1 MSGSPPK
8 NITKKRRI
16 TMKGSPVIISTATV
30 TKKNQPGRYNEKFIE
45 IFDELATI
53 MMKTGEPFKS
63 RAYQKAVETLMT
75 LSMDITSADQINGLE
90 KLPGIGDAIV
100 KKMKEIID
108 TGTLRLLEK
117 EKANPVYVLTD
128 VYGIGAKKAQ
138 ELIGKGITDICQL
151 RERQD
156 DVLNATQRI
165 GLKYYEDVLKRIP
178 RKEIDDYK
186 KVFQSVFS
194 ETGFDD
200 SGFEIVG
207 SYRRGATS
215 SGDIDV
221 IFTSPDLGLF
231 HTFLDTL
238 VKRGLILYVL
248 SRGNSKCLVMA
259 KLPSSDIVRRVDFL
273 YTTVEQY
280 PFAVLY
286 FTGSKA
292 FNTVMRGKA
301 VSMGYSLN
309 EHGLTTRSGEKVGH
323 EFMSERDIFDF
334 LGMEW
339 REPQDRIDGRSVT
352 QKIVVGQVSERTL
365 EKTVPSEKLTEKEF
379 LRAMKKEERLLEKE
393 AKKEE
398 KTRKKQEK
406 LDQKIK
412 NLSVKKSSLEKQ
424 NKPIPIL
431 SIHTEKME
439 PILDAIKAFQTSGIS
454 ILDTYDKSLLE
465 NMVRYANSDYYNIT
479 VNDTKK
485 DAAMTDGEYDVLK
498 EYLERKYP
506 KSEALEEIGAPI
518 IGKNKVTL
526 PYEMASMDKI
536 KPDTGAIDNW
546 KHKYKGPYV
555 ISCKLDGVSG
565 MYCLSADGSR
575 KLYTRGNGKVGQDI
589 SHLIDHIKLPQSIP
603 SGLTSSIKKDL
614 VIRGEFILAKDVFAK
629 KYSGTF
635 ANARNLVS
643 GMVNRLSIDEKIAD
657 LHFVAYEVI
666 EPPMLPSEQMVMLA
680 TLNVSVVENSLVD
693 NVTNE
698 LLSAKLLDQRQNYIY
713 EIDGLIV
720 TNDAIYPRSSG
731 NPDHSFAFKMV
742 LSDQMA
748 EAKVVDVTWSPS
760 KDGYLK
766 PRVQIEP
773 IHLGGVTIEFATGFN
788 AAFIE
793 QNKIGV
799 GAVIEIIRSGD
810 VIPHIKRVISGA
822 SVAKMPTI
830 AYTWNSTHIDIL
842 MENAS
847 SDMTVRIKNITGF
860 FKGLEVVGLGEGNV
874 SKIVEAGFDTVPKIL
889 CMTVADFKSIPGFQ
903 AKMADKLVGGIKERV
918 NAASLVTIMAAS
930 NLMGRGNGERKISVI
945 FETYPDILTSPL
957 RPEEKVRLVQ
967 GLEGFAEK
975 SAKLFVDNIAGFLVF
990 LRECQLESKLS
1001 VKLENKVVSNI
1012 VDNSNHPL
1020 YKQSVVMTGTR
1031 DQTVISLLKTV
1042 DGKVSGSVT
1051 KNTKVVVASD
1061 PNENTGKIQDAKRL
1075 GIPIMLPSEFISL
1088 YFQTMPSG
1096 L

>member
-16 TMKGSPVIISTATV
+16 TIKGSPVIISTATI
-30 TKKNQPGRYNEKFIE
+30 TRKNQPGRYNEKFIE

-63 RAYQKAVETLMT
+63 RAYQKAVETIMT
-75 LSMDITSADQINGLE
+75 LSMDITSADQIAGLE

-100 KKMKEIID
+100 KKMKEIIE

-128 VYGIGAKKAQ
+128 VYGIGGKKAQ
-138 ELIGKGITDICQL
+138 ELIGKGITDICNL

-156 DVLNATQRI
+156 EVLNGTQRI

-194 ETGFDD
+194 DTGFVD
-200 SGFEIVG
+200 SSFEIVG

-221 IFTSPDLGLF
+221 IFTSPNLGLF
-231 HTFLDTL
+231 HTFLDAL
-238 VKRGLILYVL
+238 VKRGIILYVL

-259 KLPSSDIVRRVDFL
+259 KLPSSDVVRRVDFL

-286 FTGSKA
+286 FTGSKT

-309 EHGLTTRSGEKVGH
+309 EHGLTTRSGEKVGQ
-323 EFMSERDIFDF
+323 EFTSERDIFDF

-339 REPQDRIDGRSVT
+339 REPHDRIDGRSVI
-352 QKIVVGQVSERTL
+352 QKIGIDRVSEKL
-365 EKTVPSEKLTEKEF
+365 LPSEKLTEKEF
-379 LRAMKKEERLLEKE
+379 IKAMKKEERLLEKE

-412 NLSVKKSSLEKQ
+412 NLSVKKTRLEKQ

-431 SIHTEKME
+431 LSIHTENME
-439 PILDAIKAFQTSGIS
+439 PILDAIKTFQTSGIS

-465 NMVRYANSDYYNIT
+465 NMLRHANSSYYNIT
-479 VNDTKK
+479 TNESNSNKET
-485 DAAMTDGEYDVLK
+485 AMTDGEYDVLK
-498 EYLERKYP
+498 EYVERKYP

-555 ISCKLDGVSG
+555 VSCKLDGVSG

-575 KLYTRGNGKVGQDI
+575 KLYTRGNGKVGQDV
-589 SHLIDHIKLPQSIP
+589 SHLIEHLKLPQSIP
-603 SGLTSSIKKDL
+603 SGLSAAVKKDL
-614 VIRGEFILAKDVFAK
+614 VIRGEFILAKDIFAK
-629 KYSGTF
+629 KYSVTF

-643 GMVNRLSIDEKIAD
+643 GMVNRLSADEKIAD

-666 EPPMLPSEQMVMLA
+666 EPPMLPSEQMAMLA

-698 LLSAKLLDQRQNYIY
+698 LLSAKLLDKRQNYTY
-713 EIDGLIV
+713 EIDGVIV

-773 IHLGGVTIEFATGFN
+773 IQLGGVTIEFATGFN

-822 SVAKMPTI
+822 SITKMPTI

-860 FKGLEVVGLGEGNV
+860 FKRLEVVGLGEGNV

-889 CMTVADFKSIPGFQ
+889 RMTMADFKSIPGFQ

-957 RPEEKVRLVQ
+957 QPEEKVRLVQ

-975 SAKLFVDNIAGFLVF
+975 SAKLFVDNISGFLVF

-1001 VKLENKVVSNI
+1001 VKLENKVVSTI

-1031 DQTVISLLKTV
+1031 DQTAISLLKSV
-1042 DGKVSGSVT
+1042 DGKVAGSVT

-1075 GIPIMLPSEFISL
+1075 GIPIMLPIEFISL